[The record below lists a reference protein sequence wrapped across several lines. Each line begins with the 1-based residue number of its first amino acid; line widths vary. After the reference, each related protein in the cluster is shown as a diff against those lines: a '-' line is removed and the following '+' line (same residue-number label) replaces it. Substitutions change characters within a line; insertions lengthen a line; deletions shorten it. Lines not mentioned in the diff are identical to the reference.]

1 MMKVS
6 NQLWS
11 GLLAASLLLA
21 ACAPVQPSAAQ
32 PAASSDSQSAAG
44 YPVTVTDCGGRETT
58 YSKAPERV
66 VTLDPA
72 VTESLLLL
80 GLKDKIVGFTE
91 FQEAGQRWAV
101 TQAEMDALNVI
112 NESMMYPSKEAIV
125 ALSPDLVTSVYPSA
139 LLENKELPD
148 REGWAKLGV
157 NSYLMQG
164 ECHLSTTPVTD
175 FSLLYT
181 DLRNFGA
188 IFGVKDRAEA
198 EIAKLQARVEALQK
212 KAKDAGLQPLTMWS
226 YSGEQDP
233 YPAGGVGTPN
243 AIITLA
249 GAKNAFGDVLRDY
262 DAISWEEIVKRNP
275 DVIWV
280 MTSAGEGMF
289 INELNGIKEKLA
301 ADPRLVNITAMQKQ
315 AFVVVSYNEG
325 GVTTPRN
332 VDALEQMINGL
343 IALK

>member
-1 MMKVS
+1 MIKLLNKVYG
-6 NQLWS
+6 
-11 GLLAASLLLA
+11 GLLAACLLLA
-21 ACAPVQPSAAQ
+21 ACAPVAAPAAQ
-32 PAASSDSQSAAG
+32 SDASGATQTG
-44 YPVTVTDCGGRETT
+44 YPVTVQDCGGRETT
-58 YSKAPERV
+58 YTKAPERV

-91 FQEAGQRWAV
+91 FQEPGQRWEV
-101 TQAEMDALNVI
+101 TQAEMDALPVI
-112 NESMMYPSKEAIV
+112 NENMMYPAKEAIV
-125 ALSPDLVTSVYPSA
+125 ALTPDLVTSVYPSA
-139 LLENKELPD
+139 LLENPDLPD
-148 REGWAKLGV
+148 REGWAALGV

-164 ECHLSTTPVTD
+164 ECHLSTTTVTD
-175 FSLLYT
+175 LSLLYA

-188 IFGVKDRAEA
+188 IFGVQERAEA

-212 KAKDAGLQPLTMWS
+212 KAQDAGVQPLTVWS

-249 GAKNAFGDVLRDY
+249 GAKNAFADVPRDY
-262 DAISWEEIVKRNP
+262 EAISWEEIVKRNP

-280 MTSAGEGMF
+280 MTSAGEGLF

-325 GVTTPRN
+325 GITTPRN
-332 VDALEQMINGL
+332 VDAIEQMVNGL
-343 IALK
+343 IALQ